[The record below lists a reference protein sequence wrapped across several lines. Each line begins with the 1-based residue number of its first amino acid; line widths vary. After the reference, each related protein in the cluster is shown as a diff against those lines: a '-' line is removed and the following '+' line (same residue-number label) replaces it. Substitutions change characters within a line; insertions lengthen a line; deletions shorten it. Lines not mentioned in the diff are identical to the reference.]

1 MLAHERKAL
10 SQARLEHAIEC
21 LSAARNLLETENYK
35 SAANRSY
42 YAVFHAMR
50 AVLAFDEID
59 MKHHSGIISE
69 FRRRYIKTGIFETRM
84 SEIISVLFD
93 VRTDSDY
100 DDFFV
105 ISKADTAAQIENAA
119 YFVDRI
125 AVYLKSKQKMDET
138 AQRYTVCASGL
149 FFSRCC
155 RRVRSVTFFVVLI
168 VLQICGG

>member
-1 MLAHERKAL
+1 MQEHERKAL

-35 SAANRSY
+35 NAANRSY

-59 MKHHSGIISE
+59 MKRHSGIISE

-105 ISKADTAAQIENAA
+105 ISKADTAVQIENAE
-119 YFVDRI
+119 YFVSSVR
-125 AVYLKSKQKMDET
+125 AYLKNKEW
-138 AQRYTVCASGL
+138 
-149 FFSRCC
+149 
-155 RRVRSVTFFVVLI
+155 
-168 VLQICGG
+168 